1 MISPLAL
8 PQRILLGPGPS
19 NVHPRVLKA
28 LSAPMVGHLDPEFFK
43 IMEENKEGLRWL
55 FQTEN
60 QLTFP
65 ISGTGSAGMEACLVN
80 LIEEGDTVL
89 VGINGV
95 FGTRMADVVERC
107 GGKLIRVEAPWG
119 EIIRPEQIR
128 KALKEKP
135 VKIVSLVHVRLPR
148 EYGNRWRRS
157 QKSST
162 KRERF

>member
-8 PQRILLGPGPS
+8 PQRTLRGPGPS

-28 LSAPMVGHLDPEFFK
+28 LSAPVVGHLDPEFFK

-80 LIEEGDTVL
+80 LIEEGGSL
-89 VGINGV
+89 
-95 FGTRMADVVERC
+95 
-107 GGKLIRVEAPWG
+107 GGNHMFP
-119 EIIRPEQIR
+119 
-128 KALKEKP
+128 
-135 VKIVSLVHVRLPR
+135 
-148 EYGNRWRRS
+148 
-157 QKSST
+157 
-162 KRERF
+162 